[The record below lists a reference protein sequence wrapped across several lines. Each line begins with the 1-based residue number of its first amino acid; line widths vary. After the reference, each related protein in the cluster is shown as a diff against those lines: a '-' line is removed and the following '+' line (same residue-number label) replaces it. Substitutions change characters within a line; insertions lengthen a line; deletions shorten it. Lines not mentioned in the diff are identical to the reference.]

1 MKADGALIHAA
12 GNLGRSR
19 IPGDTS
25 EIFNKQYEGLI
36 AYNQAKWGTI
46 GKAIG
51 GAANIAMGVEKLME
65 KQEVEPLS
73 PQERYP
79 QNYNPDGTP
88 KTFADWEEEQKKKQ
102 RQAGGDDSI
111 IYDENITGGF
121 TGISDHDRIM
131 SMDVGGGDTDSP
143 VEYSPFK
150 SVEEKT
156 SKINTNNI
164 RKQNSSPTTQTQ
176 QSTETLPSTR
186 EMDNAIESMVTDLAV
201 QSIASN
207 AGHYNG
213 GGGLSEAHFEA
224 ADNALRAMKDDLYA
238 LINLKNPTL
247 EDKKQQN
254 LLQRKT
260 NTLRQNIVGIKGLI
274 KQTSQAYSEN
284 LVNPELSF
292 KGRPNEQVLLK
303 QIMDPKAD
311 LKKLGITAFW
321 KDEELYYEYGP
332 SQIFMEYA
340 NNKGLKISDEEL
352 MAQEK
357 QTIRASSLLSMAILK
372 DTKSE
377 NDINSV
383 INKAGDDAIATI
395 GNTKDL
401 LNSDFSRI
409 ETEVETGFR
418 SILENPSANLQD
430 LFTRDLMIGR
440 TKRNYKKD
448 LELNPEINALTYTN
462 LGLTNSVDVNRD
474 GVISSDELS
483 QDDVAVIIETL
494 TNPQTSEQKKAAIE
508 TFVNTYLKPLA
519 AQEFNYMRGQIS
531 GEKTQLAQD
540 LIAKYSK
547 A

>member
-1 MKADGALIHAA
+1 MKADGVLVQAA